1 MLRED
6 VDVTNEDSRNTIM
19 SLVDIFHKQLLRV
32 VVDPATDKESEV
44 GLYLEG
50 LRGEQPTMMFAA

>member
-1 MLRED
+1 MLLRED

-19 SLVDIFHKQLLRV
+19 SLVDIFHKQLPRV
-32 VVDPATDKESEV
+32 VIDPPADKESEV

-50 LRGEQPTMMFAA
+50 LREQPTMMFA

>member
-6 VDVTNEDSRNTIM
+6 VDVTNEDSRNTVM

-32 VVDPATDKESEV
+32 VVDPAADKESEV
-44 GLYLEG
+44 GVYLEA
-50 LRGEQPTMMFAA
+50 LREQPTMMFAA